1 MRRMWLS
8 EIDDRVWVVT
18 LEVEME
24 EKRERKEVVVR

>member
-1 MRRMWLS
+1 MWLS

-24 EKRERKEVVVR
+24 EKRERKEMVFR

>member
-24 EKRERKEVVVR
+24 EKRERKEMVVR